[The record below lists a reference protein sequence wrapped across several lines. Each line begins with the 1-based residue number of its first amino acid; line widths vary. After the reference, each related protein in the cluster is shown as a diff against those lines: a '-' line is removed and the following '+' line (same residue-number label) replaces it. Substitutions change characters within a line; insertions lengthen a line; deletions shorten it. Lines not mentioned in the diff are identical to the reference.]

1 MRTVGRYAFTAA
13 LAVALQTHASQTGA
27 ASDDS
32 TGSAGPGVG
41 AQYDGTHVCVA
52 ADMTPFITSLTA
64 TFGGQSTKPQTTTVT
79 PTPSSTTFAAVQ
91 TPVGHNGYF
100 DRARSRCR
108 TVPRRTP
115 LPSTSSS

>member
-1 MRTVGRYAFTAA
+1 
-13 LAVALQTHASQTGA
+13 
-27 ASDDS
+27 
-32 TGSAGPGVG
+32 
-41 AQYDGTHVCVA
+41 
-52 ADMTPFITSLTA
+52 
-64 TFGGQSTKPQTTTVT
+64 VT

-108 TVPRRTP
+108 TAPQRTP